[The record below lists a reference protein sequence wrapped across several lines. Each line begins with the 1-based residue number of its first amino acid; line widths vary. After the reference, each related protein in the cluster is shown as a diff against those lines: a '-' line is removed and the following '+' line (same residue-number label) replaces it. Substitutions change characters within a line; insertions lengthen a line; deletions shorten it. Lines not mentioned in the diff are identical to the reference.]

1 MADPNQPVSSMEPAR
16 RTVGTGPDTD
26 GDGLSDDFETNVFHS
41 NPKERDADGDGLNDW
56 AEYWLD
62 TKPNTADTDG
72 DGWEDGEDLAFGDP
86 LRHNDGGAERAAL
99 LKRARE
105 QFERE
110 GSDKDHD
117 LVRDHLE
124 AERGTKKDDPDS
136 DNDGLGD
143 MVELQLRTDPNSPAG
158 STADLDAARAKLD
171 GRDAP
176 PGPSASTTADDLD
189 TEVALAGTNDEVV
202 PIPEPAYDEPVYEEP
217 SFEATAMADVGEAT
231 PDTDLLDG

>member
-1 MADPNQPVSSMEPAR
+1 MGG
-16 RTVGTGPDTD
+16 RT
-26 GDGLSDDFETNVFHS
+26 
-41 NPKERDADGDGLNDW
+41 ERTSPSVTRSA
-56 AEYWLD
+56 
-62 TKPNTADTDG
+62 TTTA
-72 DGWEDGEDLAFGDP
+72 AQ
-86 LRHNDGGAERAAL
+86 ERAAL

-124 AERGTKKDDPDS
+124 AEHGTKKDDPDS

-143 MVELQLRTDPNSPAG
+143 MVELQLHTDPNSPAG
-158 STADLDAARAKLD
+158 STADLDAARTKLD

-176 PGPSASTTADDLD
+176 PGPSASTTAEDLD
-189 TEVALAGTNDEVV
+189 TDVALAGTIDEVV
-202 PIPEPAYDEPVYEEP
+202 PIPEPAYDEMVYEEP
-217 SFEATAMADVGEAT
+217 SFEATAVADVGEAT